1 MLQLQMLWITLFLI
15 ISCNFCSA
23 QDFNSSFKFNETDE
37 DANCI
42 TEYIDLEK
50 LNMSWIM
57 KTWLK
62 NLQRL
67 SSLYTGR
74 AAAAFVKITY
84 NFRTC
89 YNNQPATDNISNC
102 SSQHST
108 YIWSETA
115 LYLLGPRAMFWY
127 TLFAVNICEVD
138 VTVELPCLCGDAYND
153 LLSRLTYLVCIY
165 KFNNLLASPTT

>member
-1 MLQLQMLWITLFLI
+1 MLWITLFLI
-15 ISCNFCSA
+15 VSCNFCSA
-23 QDFNSSFKFNETDE
+23 QDLNSSFKFNETDE

-42 TEYIDLEK
+42 AEYIDLEK
-50 LNMSWIM
+50 YVMNNE
-57 KTWLK
+57 
-62 NLQRL
+62 NLVEKL
-67 SSLYTGR
+67 AETFFTTGR

-89 YNNQPATDNISNC
+89 YNNVNQPATDNISNC
-102 SSQHST
+102 SSQQNT

-127 TLFAVNICEVD
+127 TLFAVSIREVD

-165 KFNNLLASPTT
+165 KFNNLLASSTT